1 MKTKIFETT
10 QKLSKSSP
18 LKILGY
24 TEIASE
30 WAKEPYILLQSY
42 RLAVSAC
49 MFSNTKIM
57 SVYPACKSYDVNHDD
72 VICEVMI

>member
-1 MKTKIFETT
+1 M
-10 QKLSKSSP
+10 
-18 LKILGY
+18 G
-24 TEIASE
+24 
-30 WAKEPYILLQSY
+30 AKEPYIYIIYSITY

>member
-1 MKTKIFETT
+1 M
-10 QKLSKSSP
+10 
-18 LKILGY
+18 G
-24 TEIASE
+24 
-30 WAKEPYILLQSY
+30 AKEPYIYIIYIITVLY